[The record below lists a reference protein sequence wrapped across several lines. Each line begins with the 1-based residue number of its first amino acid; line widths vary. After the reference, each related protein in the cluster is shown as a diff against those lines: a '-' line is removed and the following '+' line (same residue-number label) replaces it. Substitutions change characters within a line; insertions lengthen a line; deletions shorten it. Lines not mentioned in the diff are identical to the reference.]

1 MMKRIAL
8 ILFLL
13 SAVGVILSLVFD
25 SSYLHWIT
33 KPLIMITLGVYY
45 IAASRSRSAS
55 VLLAIFFSLAG
66 DVFLMFDGS
75 FSQAFIAG
83 LSAFLLAHIFYI
95 LAYRQHR
102 DESEENALK
111 GIQKIRFSF
120 PIILAGTG
128 LIVILYP
135 SLGSLKIPVVIYA
148 LVLIIMVVN
157 AVFRYGRT
165 SINSFWLV
173 FGGSASFMLS
183 DALLAINKFF
193 KPLPAAG
200 FWVMAFYMLA
210 QCCIIMGIVD
220 HGRQNKKSKG

>member
-1 MMKRIAL
+1 MKRIAL
-8 ILFLL
+8 TLFFL
-13 SAVGVILSLVFD
+13 SAVGVIVSQFTGSL
-25 SSYLHWIT
+25 YLHWIT
-33 KPLIMITLGVYY
+33 KPMIMITLGIYY
-45 IAASRSRSAS
+45 FAAAKPRSALLS
-55 VLLAIFFSLAG
+55 LAIFFSLAG
-66 DVFLMFDGS
+66 DVFLMFERY
-75 FSQAFIAG
+75 FSEAFIAG

-102 DESEENALK
+102 DESDENALR

-128 LIVILYP
+128 LIVVLYP
-135 SLGSLKIPVVIYA
+135 SLGALKIPVMIYA

-165 SINSFWLV
+165 SVNSFWLV
-173 FGGSASFMLS
+173 FMGSALFMVS

-200 FWVMAFYMLA
+200 FWIMTFYMIA
-210 QCCIIMGIVD
+210 QYCIINGIVE
-220 HGRQNKKSKG
+220 HIRQNKNTEA

>member
-1 MMKRIAL
+1 MKRIAL
-8 ILFLL
+8 TLFFL
-13 SAVGVILSLVFD
+13 SAVGVIVSQFTGSL
-25 SSYLHWIT
+25 YLHWIT
-33 KPLIMITLGVYY
+33 KPMIMITLGVYY
-45 IAASRSRSAS
+45 VAASGHRSAS
-55 VLLAIFFSLAG
+55 VLFAIFFSLAG
-66 DVFLMFDGS
+66 DVFLMFDRS
-75 FSQAFIAG
+75 FSEAFILG
-83 LSAFLLAHIFYI
+83 LTAFLLAHIFFI

-128 LIVILYP
+128 LIVVLYP

-148 LVLIIMVVN
+148 LVLILMVVN
-157 AVFRYGRT
+157 AVLRYGRT

-173 FGGSASFMLS
+173 FIGSASFMLS

-200 FWVMAFYMLA
+200 LLVMSFYMLA
-210 QCCIIMGIVD
+210 QCCIIVGIVE
-220 HGRQNKKSKG
+220 HVREKGKSKA